1 MTAAERKEAW
11 KGRRAWM
18 WLALFGYAMNL
29 FLPGFWI
36 WGAICTVLF
45 ALCFLPEGKPK
56 YLAEPDP
63 DALTDRI
70 RAAEKGRRRLER
82 QAWDIEFI
90 RLQYP
95 QMSHSEAKMHAMT
108 GNFLYEGWRS

>member
-29 FLPGFWI
+29 FLPGFWV
-36 WGAICTVLF
+36 WGAICTVLL

-63 DALTDRI
+63 EALTARI
-70 RAAEKGRRRLER
+70 RADRKTSRQRAMLEWDQEFKRAQYDAYLRRAR
-82 QAWDIEFI
+82 
-90 RLQYP
+90 
-95 QMSHSEAKMHAMT
+95 
-108 GNFLYEGWRS
+108 